1 MFVISPSLHI
11 IQHLKELLSEI
22 QVPLHWNNDTIIHM
36 LKIKLIQYFEK
47 QLNNSYPEIIQEIDN
62 TVDKMLPVSSEE
74 IQNAVNDVVNQ
85 MLDEIKKEIIS
96 YFNNQVSQ
104 TIDE

>member
-11 IQHLKELLSEI
+11 IQKLKELLSEI
-22 QVPLHWNNDTIIHM
+22 QVSLHWNNDTIIHM
-36 LKIKLIQYFEK
+36 LKIKLYQYFEK
-47 QLNNSYPEIIQEIDN
+47 QLNNSYPELIKEIDN

-85 MLDEIKKEIIS
+85 MMDEIKKEILT
-96 YFNNQVSQ
+96 YLNNQVSQ

>member
-1 MFVISPSLHI
+1 
-11 IQHLKELLSEI
+11 
-22 QVPLHWNNDTIIHM
+22 
-36 LKIKLIQYFEK
+36 
-47 QLNNSYPEIIQEIDN
+47 
-62 TVDKMLPVSSEE
+62 MLPVSSEE